1 MRHRGHQ
8 SALLWI
14 YPATWLN
21 EATMLLSDRDFLGHA
36 TVIPKLADVY
46 P

>member
-1 MRHRGHQ
+1 MRHRGHW
-8 SALLWI
+8 SALLLI

-21 EATMLLSDRDFLGHA
+21 ERLMLLSDRDFLGHA